1 MSQFS
6 IRHRTHYLYSGLVI
20 DCANQIKLYPMQ
32 DEWQKVSEHQIW
44 VSTQPPL
51 TQIYDYF
58 GNLTGFFTIIT
69 PHTELIIDNLLT
81 VELKPRPA
89 LERKLSRDEL
99 WNELHKPE
107 NQLQF
112 HDFLKAEDAKS
123 QLEIRHSIENI
134 LSQDNHLLDIIL
146 DLSNFIYQNFTYK
159 KGVTSIETS
168 VDELWNLRAGVCQ
181 DFAHLLLYMLRMT
194 GIPGRYISGYI
205 CPGSSEWR
213 GEGATHAWAEA
224 WLPDLGWVGIDPTN
238 RCIAGERH
246 VRLAM
251 GRNFSDC
258 TPVKGTYKGAL
269 EHKLEVTVKFGAK
282 GFKEEFETAKPTFVS
297 GSLAEGVT
305 RNSYVAY
312 MQMQQQQ

>member
-32 DEWQKVSEHQIW
+32 DEWQKVSEHQIL

-81 VELKPRPA
+81 VELKPRPV
-89 LERKLSRDEL
+89 LERKLSRDVL
-99 WNELHKPE
+99 WEELHKPE

-123 QLEIRHSIENI
+123 QQEIRYSIENI

-282 GFKEEFETAKPTFVS
+282 GFKEELETAKPTFVS